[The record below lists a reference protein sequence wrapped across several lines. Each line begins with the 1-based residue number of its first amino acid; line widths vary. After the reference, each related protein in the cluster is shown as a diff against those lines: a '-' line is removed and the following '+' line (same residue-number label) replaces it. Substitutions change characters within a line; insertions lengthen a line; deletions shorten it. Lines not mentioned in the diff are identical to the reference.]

1 MADLLMYC
9 ALIWLTGFVG
19 KLADAHHEHGL
30 NFFPHAGLL
39 FAIVTGV
46 IWGYVMTRS
55 AILLTGF
62 MGLVFFWIY
71 KLTWDCVNHAL
82 MLILILLFALNSDFR
97 INNGYAITI
106 FFAHVAFHHLKGIT
120 PSQRWATAHAFLY
133 KYRLDFLLIPLV
145 YALFVGPQGA
155 IVYFFF
161 LGVMSANKLF
171 NIPRHV
177 VLPNAKP

>member
-1 MADLLMYC
+1 MTELLVLC
-9 ALIWLTGFVG
+9 ALTWLAGFVG

-39 FAIVTGV
+39 FAVLTGL

-71 KLTWDCVNHAL
+71 KLTWDCVDHAI
-82 MLILILLFALNSDFR
+82 MLILILLFALNSDYR
-97 INNGYAITI
+97 IDSAYAIAI
-106 FFAHVAFHHLKGIT
+106 LFAHGLFHHLKNVT
-120 PSQRWATAHAFLY
+120 PSQRWRVVHAFFN
-133 KYRLDFLLIPLV
+133 KYRLDFLLIPLGYSLV
-145 YALFVGPQGA
+145 VGPQGF
-155 IVYFFF
+155 VVFFF
-161 LGVMSANKLF
+161 YPGVLSANKVF
-171 NIPRHV
+171 HIPRHV